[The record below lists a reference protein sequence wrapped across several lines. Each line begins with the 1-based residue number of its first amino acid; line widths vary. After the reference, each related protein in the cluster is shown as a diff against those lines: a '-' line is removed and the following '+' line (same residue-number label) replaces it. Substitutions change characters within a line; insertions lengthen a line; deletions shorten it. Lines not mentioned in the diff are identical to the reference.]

1 MLDCP
6 LCAHAV
12 DGMENAAAAGQL
24 EQELSE
30 VGALS
35 SRAGQASNRNVW
47 INWAAAAALVVLG
60 LFGVLQYN
68 AATVNERLFVEYFS
82 AAQPNYLTLRSAQS
96 ADALAGKK
104 ELRKALEFYRAGAYE
119 ASLPHFSLHLESYP
133 EDNWAY
139 FLMANAL
146 LGARQGERAANLLR
160 QLKASPPTGLAEDEI
175 QWYLSLALLEQGE
188 TAAALD
194 LLQRLSASAYE
205 DQARQLREDLQ

>member
-1 MLDCP
+1 M
-6 LCAHAV
+6 
-12 DGMENAAAAGQL
+12 
-24 EQELSE
+24 
-30 VGALS
+30 
-35 SRAGQASNRNVW
+35 
-47 INWAAAAALVVLG
+47 VLG

-68 AATVNERLFVEYFS
+68 AATFNERLFAEYFS

-96 ADALAGKK
+96 ANALAGKK

-160 QLKASPPTGLAEDEI
+160 QLKATPPTGLTAEDEI
-175 QWYLSLALLEQGE
+175 PWYLSLALLEQE
-188 TAAALD
+188 DTAARWTCCKDCLLLPTKTKQAAGSFRQAL
-194 LLQRLSASAYE
+194 E
-205 DQARQLREDLQ
+205 